1 MEAIINNIP
10 QPLVSI
16 CIPAFNASEYIAGTL
31 DALLAQTHQH
41 LQIIIVNDHST
52 DHTMEVI
59 NSYLQ
64 REPRIKCYQ
73 NNGHGAAAARNMAF
87 TKSKGSYIKFFDAD
101 DLLNPEAIE
110 QQVALLKKHPEC
122 IISGRWGRFIKDLS
136 TFKMAD
142 EPVWQDMNGV
152 DWIVRSWEKA
162 QNMTQPGIFMLPRN
176 LVLRSGLWN
185 ESLSLNDDLE
195 FYTRLILN
203 AEKVIFCQHAM
214 LYYRSGI
221 RESLSGHKSE
231 AAYLSALQAIELS
244 CAHLLH
250 KDNSQLAR
258 KSAAALFQSLLFSIY
273 PQYPHLCKKAKM
285 SVTELGG
292 SDLSFPAGGYTRK
305 LIKLLGWKA
314 AATLKYAF
322 KKQQQQRAKTT

>member
-1 MEAIINNIP
+1 MEAIIANTR

-52 DHTMEVI
+52 DQTMEVI
-59 NSYLQ
+59 NDYLQ

-87 TKSKGSYIKFFDAD
+87 MKSEGSYIKFFDAD

-122 IISGRWGRFIKDLS
+122 IISGRWGRFTKDLS
-136 TFKMAD
+136 TFRMAD
-142 EPVWQDMNGV
+142 EPVWRDMNGV

-176 LVLRSGLWN
+176 LILRSGLWN

-203 AEKVIFCQHAM
+203 AEKVIFCQHAI

-221 RESLSGHKSE
+221 KESLSGRKSE
-231 AAYLSALQAIELS
+231 TACVSAIQAIDLS
-244 CAHLLH
+244 CDYLL
-250 KDNSQLAR
+250 KRDNSRRAR
-258 KSAAALFQSLLFSIY
+258 KSAAALFQSLIFSIY
-273 PQYPHLCKKAKM
+273 PQYPDLCEKANKR
-285 SVTELGG
+285 VVDLGG
-292 SDLSFPAGGYTRK
+292 SDLPFPAGGYTRK
-305 LIKLLGWKA
+305 LVKLLGWKA
-314 AATLKYAF
+314 AASLKHAL
-322 KKQQQQRAKTT
+322 KKQQQQR